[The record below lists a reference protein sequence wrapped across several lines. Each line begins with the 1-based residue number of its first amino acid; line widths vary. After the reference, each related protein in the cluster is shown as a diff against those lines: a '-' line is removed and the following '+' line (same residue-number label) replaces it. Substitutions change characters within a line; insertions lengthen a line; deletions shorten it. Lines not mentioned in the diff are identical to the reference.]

1 MGTFHFQTLKWSV
14 CSKVIIYSKGLLILI
29 SRQAAINKVYLYA
42 KNPYQAKHQLIINKH
57 ESAGQKLCNGPK
69 ALTKYSI
76 GMDEFTKIL
85 MNLIQIKHLKH
96 W

>member
-1 MGTFHFQTLKWSV
+1 M
-14 CSKVIIYSKGLLILI
+14 
-29 SRQAAINKVYLYA
+29 
-42 KNPYQAKHQLIINKH
+42 NKH

-69 ALTKYSI
+69 AFTKYST

-96 W
+96 